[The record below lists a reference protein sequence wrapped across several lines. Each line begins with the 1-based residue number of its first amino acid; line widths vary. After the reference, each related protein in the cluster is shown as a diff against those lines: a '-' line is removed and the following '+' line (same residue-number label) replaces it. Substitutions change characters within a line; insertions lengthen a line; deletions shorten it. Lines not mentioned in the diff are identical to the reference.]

1 MPIPA
6 NALSSEKIITNT
18 FRPLL
23 RANEELPAELAP
35 KLLHRF
41 WSKEGYE
48 LQPGA
53 SEALQYLHEPS
64 TNPNSNFDQIVV
76 GVITNS
82 DPRVPDV
89 LSSLGLDI
97 SPLRYGTPAPERV
110 EDGEAD
116 ENAEQRGSKRGPDA
130 VSTPEDRGDAKKT
143 RVDSN
148 TLQKYDVDFSVMS
161 YDVGHEKPNVK
172 IFRAAEEMLD
182 AALTARGDTSTSR
195 DSKAWEKIYVGDE
208 YDKDVVGARNAKW
221 KAVLI
226 SEEPVDG
233 DETGVKWLE
242 DEPGGDLMPLFR
254 TRYDA
259 VAFGSLHRITDWLH
273 M

>member
-1 MPIPA
+1 MPYPA
-6 NALSSEKIITNT
+6 NALLSEKIITNT
-18 FRPLL
+18 FKPLL
-23 RANEELPAELAP
+23 KDDEKMPAELAP

-64 TNPNSNFDQIVV
+64 ESPSKKFDQIVV

-89 LSSLGLDI
+89 LSSLGLNI
-97 SPLRYGTPAPERV
+97 SPLRYGTLAPERG
-110 EDGEAD
+110 EEGEAD
-116 ENAEQRGSKRGPDA
+116 ENSEQCGSKRGPDA
-130 VSTPEDRGDAKKT
+130 MSTPEDRGDAKKT

-172 IFRAAEEMLD
+172 IFRAAETMLD
-182 AALTARGDTSTSR
+182 AALTAQGDTFTSR

-208 YDKDVVGARNAKW
+208 YDKDIVGAQNAKW

-226 SEEPVDG
+226 SEEPVDD

-259 VAFGSLHRITDWLH
+259 VAFGSLHRIADWLH
-273 M
+273 L